1 MSTRKP
7 SLTPAITIDLNA
19 PVPAYRQIVDG
30 IRMHL
35 VDGTLRPGMALPS
48 VRRLAM
54 DLGVHFNTVAD
65 AYRELATEGWID
77 LRHGKVAVVLS
88 RDAPAAP
95 RREKLDSFRQRLRHL
110 AAQMQAEGVSAQRIA
125 SELKVLAERFE
136 P

>member
-1 MSTRKP
+1 MSTRKR
-7 SLTPAITIDLNA
+7 SVAPAITIDLDA
-19 PVPAYRQIVDG
+19 SIPAYRQIVDA

-35 VDGTLRPGMALPS
+35 VEGALAAGMTLPS

-54 DLGVHFNTVAD
+54 DLGVHFNTVAE
-65 AYRELATEGWID
+65 AYRELSSEGWID
-77 LRHGKVAVVLS
+77 LRHGKVAVVLA

-95 RREKLDSFRQRLRHL
+95 RREKLNSFRQRLRHL

-136 P
+136 S